1 MNFTNNKY
9 ITTILSLLLIFF
21 LGCVKNNININ
32 VYNNIIF
39 KILYLTLIFI
49 IIDKDY
55 SLGLFF
61 AIIFIILD
69 HITTYNNLTN
79 ILNELEHSKQLEHF
93 TQDFII
99 ENNII

>member
-1 MNFTNNKY
+1 MNFTNKY
-9 ITTILSLLLIFF
+9 ITTFLSLLLIIL
-21 LGCVKNNININ
+21 LGCFKNNTNIN

-39 KILYLTLIFI
+39 KILYLILIFI

-55 SLGLFF
+55 RLGLFL

-69 HITTYNNLTN
+69 QLTTYNNLNTVF
-79 ILNELEHSKQLEHF
+79 NELEHSKQLEHY